1 MTMSFLAPAHI
12 HREYIFRGSYN
23 DLKYT
28 VGRINSAPKN
38 FIKVKR
44 VKEDTLVVSTTLPFL
59 GFKIPMRGVY
69 LELQIVETR
78 PHQIHFHIKPKLR
91 EETYFSII
99 LVMAIL
105 YLTKKYTSEKFRFFF
120 TPIFLLSFFSR
131 GSLIFRFQEKN
142 LVKNAVIQF
151 FLMPVN

>member
-1 MTMSFLAPAHI
+1 MSIFAPAHI
-12 HREYIFRGSYN
+12 HREYIFKGSYN
-23 DLKYT
+23 DLKYA
-28 VGRINSAPKN
+28 VGIINSAKKN

-44 VKEDTLVVSTTLPFL
+44 VKENSLEVSTTIPFL
-59 GFKIPMRGVY
+59 GLKIPMRGVY
-69 LELQIVETR
+69 LELLMVEVR
-78 PHQIHFHIKPKLR
+78 PTQIHFQIKPKLR

-105 YLTKKYTSEKFRFFF
+105 YFTKKYTSDKFRFFF

-142 LVKNAVIQF
+142 LVRNTVTQF
-151 FLMPVN
+151 FLKPLN